1 MYRCMSVRTRSCLT
15 TTTDQSQKED
25 SDLLALRDTY
35 TKRLLLLTMMTE
47 QQTCMDA
54 VVDQNFSE
62 CSREEPPPSSQMM
75 PGDESSCCTS
85 TSFEEWIKTS
95 LSAQKVV
102 RSLAL
107 SGFYN
112 PKTKNLKRNICWF
125 DAYLEG
131 IFVMTEKYGEFDVDN
146 KYEEVAFHKV
156 KEQCALEGWNFER
169 VCQVACDEEI
179 EFESFI
185 GEEYE
190 SSTPEE
196 EESSLPVC
204 YKTIATP
211 TTPRTPPG
219 FYREIHNNANR
230 AFFPVG
236 KKQQRRK
243 KKKGPKQQSH
253 KKKKKKGP
261 KQQRRKKKRVAL
273 EASKP
278 MTIVVERPGKRP
290 CTKLALK

>member
-1 MYRCMSVRTRSCLT
+1 MSVTRSCLT

-25 SDLLALRDTY
+25 SGLLALRDTY

-62 CSREEPPPSSQMM
+62 CSREEPSPSSQMMMM

-146 KYEEVAFHKV
+146 KYEEVAFHKL

-185 GEEYE
+185 GEE
-190 SSTPEE
+190 
-196 EESSLPVC
+196 EESSPLPVC

-219 FYREIHNNANR
+219 FYREIHNNTR
-230 AFFPVG
+230 AFPVG
-236 KKQQRRK
+236 KKQQSHKK

-253 KKKKKKGP
+253 KKKGP
-261 KQQRRKKKRVAL
+261 KQQSRKKKKRVAL